1 MINKTIP
8 KRMYYFSHRLKRQ
21 LAQIP
26 HYPLTIVEAPSGF
39 GKTTAI
45 REYLRENLPYDA
57 REYWYTCLGEP
68 ASMAW
73 KGICELLANVNSEIA
88 ANLTSLEMP
97 TMDTLLHMMALL
109 RDFNCQAETYLVI
122 DNYQLVNC
130 DIPRELMSVF
140 SMHKCQNLHMIFI
153 TQQLRAK
160 QLFFIHNADINTID
174 STAFFFDREG
184 TASLFRMEGM
194 KLSGDELESV
204 FKSTEGWVSAIRLQ
218 MINFQETG
226 TFDNSADIEHLVET
240 AIWKRLMPEEK
251 EFLLSVSVLD
261 SFTAR
266 QAAIMLERETLPDNI
281 EDLLKSND
289 FIRYFPDRNSFTI
302 HSILQDYLRSRF
314 YHLQPEDFQRRMLHL
329 AGKSCAAV
337 SQYYLA
343 AQFYLKVRDFD
354 AILSMPLDGQ
364 YLGNQKENNILDFI
378 AALMEEGP
386 EETFLRYPFVML
398 TFAYLMLLDGR
409 VETFQKLNRLIGPVI
424 ENGENLSPEERRK
437 LKGEFSMLTAFTSY
451 NDIRKMN
458 DGIKNALETLGGPS
472 SMIIGSMP
480 WVFGS
485 TSVLAMFWRKA
496 GTLEEDMKAMDECL
510 PYFRKLTRGLC
521 AGANSVIRAEAML
534 MRGEDD
540 EAEIMCHKTLYDAR
554 SFAQVSICLCAELT
568 LARIAIL
575 RGDVDGYCSAVKNIQ
590 GYANENSN
598 LYVLRLAELC
608 LSFISLIL
616 GIKENVAQWLYDMEN
631 IRKVLYSHSAASAL
645 TLYSKMLLM
654 DRKYNAFFGISP
666 LLMESIGKET
676 ENVHYMMPQLYH
688 LIFLAIAKHNC
699 GNTLEAK
706 AYLKEALA
714 MALPDKIYMPFAQQ
728 EGELNSLLEST
739 VGFPAPMK
747 GGRAS
752 INQRPAIFPAEQIT
766 MDIKEDLS
774 ENGLHALRA
783 LMKRQERG
791 ANLIRKAVLQTKS
804 SLTPRER
811 EIAGL
816 AKERFSAKEIADRL
830 YISEATVRT
839 ILRNVYSKLDVHSKS
854 ELNSREF

>member
-1 MINKTIP
+1 
-8 KRMYYFSHRLKRQ
+8 MYYFSHGLKRQ
-21 LAQIP
+21 LAKIP

-45 REYLRENLPYDA
+45 REYLRENLPYEA

-73 KGICELLANVNSEIA
+73 KGICGLLANVNSEIA

-109 RDFNCQAETYLVI
+109 RDFKCQAESYLVI

-140 SMHKCQNLHMIFI
+140 SMHKCPNLHMIFI
-153 TQQLRAK
+153 TQQLRTK

-174 STAFFFDREG
+174 SSAFFFDREG

-204 FKSTEGWVSAIRLQ
+204 FCSTEGWVSAIRLQ

-226 TFDNSADIEHLVET
+226 SFDNSADIEHLVET

-289 FIRYFPDRNSFTI
+289 FIRYFPDRNSYTI
-302 HSILQDYLRSRF
+302 HSILQDYLRNRF
-314 YHLQPEDFQRRMLHL
+314 YHLQPEDFQRRMLQL
-329 AGKSCAAV
+329 AGKSCSAV

-343 AQFYLKVRDFD
+343 AQFYLKVRDYD
-354 AILSMPLDGQ
+354 AILSIPFKGNYIM
-364 YLGNQKENNILDFI
+364 NQKENNVLEFI
-378 AALMEEGP
+378 VTLVNEAP
-386 EETFLRYPFVML
+386 EQTLIRYPNVIL
-398 TFAYLMLLDGR
+398 AFAYLMLMDGR
-409 VETFQKLNRLIGPVI
+409 VETFQKLCLLIGMVI
-424 ENGENLSPEERRK
+424 EKGPNTSPDERRK
-437 LKGEFSMLTAFTSY
+437 LKGEFEMLRAFTFY
-451 NDIRKMN
+451 NDIRLMN
-458 DGIKNALETLGGPS
+458 DGIKNAIEILGGPS
-472 SMIIGSMP
+472 TMIIGGMP

-485 TSVLAMFWRKA
+485 ISILTMFWRKS
-496 GTLEEDMKAMDECL
+496 GTLDETMTAMDECL
-510 PYFRKLTRGLC
+510 PYFRKMTRGLC
-521 AGANSVIRAEAML
+521 SGAESVMRAEALL

-540 EAEIMCHKTLYDAR
+540 EAEIMCHKALYDAH
-554 SFAQVSICLCAELT
+554 SYQQVSICLCAELT

-575 RGDVDGYCSAVKNIQ
+575 RGDVDGYCNAVKNIQ
-590 GYANENSN
+590 GYANENPN
-598 LYVLRLAELC
+598 IYILRLAELC
-608 LSFISLIL
+608 LSVISLVL
-616 GIKENVAQWLYDMEN
+616 GIKENVAQWLYDMES
-631 IRKVLYSHSAASAL
+631 IKKVLYSHSAASAL
-645 TLYSKMLLM
+645 ILYSKLLLM
-654 DRKYNAFFGISP
+654 DRKYNVFFGVSA
-666 LLMESIGKET
+666 LLVNTVEQDI
-676 ENVHYMMPQLYH
+676 ENVHYAMPQLYH

-714 MALPDKIYMPFAQQ
+714 MALPDKMYMPFAQQ

-739 VGFPAPMK
+739 VGVSTAMK
-747 GGRAS
+747 TGRTS
-752 INQRPAIFPAEQIT
+752 RNQSPAIIPAEQMT
-766 MDIKEDLS
+766 MDIKDSLYES
-774 ENGLHALRA
+774 GLQALKA

-854 ELNSREF
+854 QLNSKEF